1 MKTATAIQMPESWTT
16 IKFAPMKKS
25 TRVGV
30 AGKHIRCPNCG
41 TIVRIYHLAW
51 CASQCQGCNK
61 MVDKYHYHI
70 ETK

>member
-1 MKTATAIQMPESWTT
+1 MTTLQMPESWTT

-25 TRVGV
+25 SRVGV

-41 TIVRIYHLAW
+41 TISRIYHLCWSAL
-51 CASQCQGCNK
+51 QCQRCGE
-61 MVDKYHYHI
+61 MIDKYRYSL

>member
-1 MKTATAIQMPESWTT
+1 MTTLQMPESWTT

-25 TRVGV
+25 SRVGV

-41 TIVRIYHLAW
+41 TISRIYHLCWSAL
-51 CASQCQGCNK
+51 QCQGCNR
-61 MVDKYHYHI
+61 MVDKYQYSL

>member
-1 MKTATAIQMPESWTT
+1 MMTVISMPESWTQ

-41 TIVRIYHLAW
+41 TISRIYHLSW
-51 CASQCQGCNK
+51 CACTCQGCERMIN
-61 MVDKYHYHI
+61 KYHYYI
-70 ETK
+70 ESK